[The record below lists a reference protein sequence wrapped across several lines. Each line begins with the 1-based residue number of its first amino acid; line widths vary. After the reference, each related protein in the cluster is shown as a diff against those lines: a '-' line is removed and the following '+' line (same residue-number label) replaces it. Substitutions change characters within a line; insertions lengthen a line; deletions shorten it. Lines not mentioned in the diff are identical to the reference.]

1 MDKILIL
8 ISGILSVS
16 LIMILIRYFGLKKQ
30 LRNISSQITL
40 LAEGKTDKVLDITL
54 LDRDLEMLAGEMNR
68 YIERER
74 GIVAESE
81 KQEDYLKD
89 SVANISHDLRTPLTV
104 IL

>member
-1 MDKILIL
+1 MDKILFL
-8 ISGILSVS
+8 ITGILSVS

-54 LDRDLEMLAGEMNR
+54 MDRDLEMLAGEMNR

-81 KQEDYLKD
+81 KQEDY
-89 SVANISHDLRTPLTV
+89 
-104 IL
+104 